1 MPKQR
6 WPRPMEKPDN
16 AIWAKDNK
24 EPDLNDSFD
33 LPLQGTRKSG
43 YNDNGN
49 GNGNGD
55 EKEADPELD
64 VFGTYRYHRGG
75 V

>member
-1 MPKQR
+1 
-6 WPRPMEKPDN
+6 MEKPDN
-16 AIWAKDNK
+16 AIWARDNE

-43 YNDNGN
+43 YNDNV
-49 GNGNGD
+49 NGD
-55 EKEADPELD
+55 GEEADPELD
-64 VFGTYRYHRGG
+64 VFGTYRYHRGW

>member
-6 WPRPMEKPDN
+6 WRRPMEKPDS
-16 AIWAKDNK
+16 AIWAKDSK
-24 EPDLNDSFD
+24 EPDLNNSFD

-49 GNGNGD
+49 GD
-55 EKEADPELD
+55 EEEADPELE
-64 VFGTYRYHRGG
+64 VFGTYRYHRGW